1 MGLFGKKSDKKQ
13 SEDWFK
19 KGGRTLAKGLSKKD
33 RPDEE
38 TLKKALE
45 CFETAIELDP
55 QNSSAWEHKG
65 MVMSWR
71 KDYEKSVSCYQE
83 TINLMG
89 IDDVDPSVWMQLS
102 ISLKN
107 LGRDEEVEEC
117 LTHLTYD
124 DRKKIEFALISIVSP
139 LVSKYQAG
147 KQLAEGE
154 NYELAIKFFDEALD
168 INPQHLESLFS
179 KALSLYNLERFDES
193 VSWYLEMIKLDPHNS
208 EALNNICF
216 SLLAQDKLEE
226 AIVYLDKVIEMQP
239 TNWSQMNNKSAALG
253 KLGRYEES
261 IECIDAVLKANPK
274 YVEAWHNK
282 GKTLQKLG
290 RDEEAEECFAESKK
304 LDES

>member
-1 MGLFGKKSDKKQ
+1 MGLFGKKSNKKQ

-55 QNSSAWEHKG
+55 NNSDAWDHKG
-65 MVMSWR
+65 MTLSYLH
-71 KDYEKSVSCYQE
+71 DYEGSATCFLEAIRLVGSD
-83 TINLMG
+83 N
-89 IDDVDPSVWMQLS
+89 VDPELWKVFC
-102 ISLKN
+102 IPLKH

-124 DRKKIEFALISIVSP
+124 ERVKMEQVLRTIVTP
-139 LVSKYQAG
+139 LVSNYETG
-147 KQLAEGE
+147 KTLAEQKQ
-154 NYELAIKFFDEALD
+154 YASAIIFFDSALE

-179 KALSLYNLERFDES
+179 KGLSLYYLERYAES
-193 VSWYLEMIKLDPHNS
+193 VSCYLEVIKLDSHHS
-208 EALNNICF
+208 DARNNICF